1 MNKKLFLI
9 PLIILGYLFFILGI
23 AWLIVD
29 EPWMLDKVA
38 NEERIGMTFEK
49 LFSEDINKSLPG
61 YLKQIYRFFGLW
73 VSIIGLFIIGF
84 SKHRFT
90 EDKSIRN
97 TLLFCVG
104 FTVYSALILAYKLF
118 YFLSLNSSRET
129 ISPDFKSESSKFV
142 IASLFVSELSILLK
156 LVFFKL
162 SSILN

>member
-84 SKHRFT
+84 SKDRFI
-90 EDKSIRN
+90 EDKSIRR

-104 FTVYSALILAYKLF
+104 FTVYSALILAYK
-118 YFLSLNSSRET
+118 FLPSSPFIYVGWGGVFLHLISVLNHR
-129 ISPDFKSESSKFV
+129 
-142 IASLFVSELSILLK
+142 K
-156 LVFFKL
+156 L
-162 SSILN
+162 N

>member
-23 AWLIVD
+23 AWLVVD

-84 SKHRFT
+84 SKDRFI
-90 EDKSIRN
+90 EDNSIRK

-104 FTVYSALILAYKLF
+104 FTVYSALILAYK
-118 YFLSLNSSRET
+118 FLPSSPFIYVGWGGIFLHLISVLSHRKLN
-129 ISPDFKSESSKFV
+129 
-142 IASLFVSELSILLK
+142 
-156 LVFFKL
+156 
-162 SSILN
+162 

>member
-73 VSIIGLFIIGF
+73 VSVIGLFIISF
-84 SKHRFT
+84 SKERFT
-90 EDKSIRN
+90 ENESIRK

-104 FTVYSALILAYKLF
+104 FTVYSALILAYKFIPSSPFIYVGWGGIVLHLISV
-118 YFLSLNSSRET
+118 LSHR
-129 ISPDFKSESSKFV
+129 
-142 IASLFVSELSILLK
+142 K
-156 LVFFKL
+156 LT
-162 SSILN
+162 

>member
-9 PLIILGYLFFILGI
+9 PLVILGYLFFILGI

-84 SKHRFT
+84 SKDKFI
-90 EDKSIRN
+90 EDKNIRK

-104 FTVYSALILAYKLF
+104 FTVYSALILAYK
-118 YFLSLNSSRET
+118 FLPSSPFIYVGWGGVFLHLISVLSHRKLN
-129 ISPDFKSESSKFV
+129 
-142 IASLFVSELSILLK
+142 
-156 LVFFKL
+156 
-162 SSILN
+162 

>member
-9 PLIILGYLFFILGI
+9 PLNILGYLFFILGI
-23 AWLIVD
+23 GWIIVD

-73 VSIIGLFIIGF
+73 VSVIGLFIIGF
-84 SKHRFT
+84 SKKRFI
-90 EDKSIRN
+90 ENKSIRK

-104 FTVYSALILAYKLF
+104 FTVYSALILAYKF
-118 YFLSLNSSRET
+118 IPSSPFIYVGWGGVFLH
-129 ISPDFKSESSKFV
+129 
-142 IASLFVSELSILLK
+142 
-156 LVFFKL
+156 L
-162 SSILN
+162 SSVLSHRKLT

>member
-29 EPWMLDKVA
+29 EPWMLDKAA

-84 SKHRFT
+84 SKDRFI
-90 EDKSIRN
+90 EDKSIRK

-104 FTVYSALILAYKLF
+104 FTVYSALILAYKFIPSSPFTYVGWGGVVLHLISV
-118 YFLSLNSSRET
+118 LSHR
-129 ISPDFKSESSKFV
+129 
-142 IASLFVSELSILLK
+142 K
-156 LVFFKL
+156 LT
-162 SSILN
+162 

>member
-1 MNKKLFLI
+1 MNKKLFLM

-23 AWLIVD
+23 TWLIVD

-73 VSIIGLFIIGF
+73 VSVIGLFIISF
-84 SKHRFT
+84 SKERFT
-90 EDKSIRN
+90 ENESIRK

-104 FTVYSALILAYKLF
+104 FTVYSALILAYKFIPSSPFIYVGWGGVVLHLISV
-118 YFLSLNSSRET
+118 LSHR
-129 ISPDFKSESSKFV
+129 
-142 IASLFVSELSILLK
+142 K
-156 LVFFKL
+156 LT
-162 SSILN
+162 

>member
-23 AWLIVD
+23 TWLIVD

-73 VSIIGLFIIGF
+73 VSVIGLFIISF
-84 SKHRFT
+84 SKERFT
-90 EDKSIRN
+90 ENESIRK

-104 FTVYSALILAYKLF
+104 FTVYSALILAYKFIPSSPFIYVGWGGVVLHLISV
-118 YFLSLNSSRET
+118 LSHR
-129 ISPDFKSESSKFV
+129 
-142 IASLFVSELSILLK
+142 K
-156 LVFFKL
+156 LT
-162 SSILN
+162 

>member
-84 SKHRFT
+84 SKDRFI
-90 EDKSIRN
+90 EDKSIRK

-104 FTVYSALILAYKLF
+104 FTVYSALILAYKFLPSSPFIYVGWGGLF
-118 YFLSLNSSRET
+118 LHLISVLNHR
-129 ISPDFKSESSKFV
+129 
-142 IASLFVSELSILLK
+142 K
-156 LVFFKL
+156 L
-162 SSILN
+162 N

>member
-9 PLIILGYLFFILGI
+9 PLNILGYLFFILGI
-23 AWLIVD
+23 GWIIVD

-73 VSIIGLFIIGF
+73 VSVIGLFIIAF
-84 SKHRFT
+84 SKERFI
-90 EDKSIRN
+90 ENKSIRK

-104 FTVYSALILAYKLF
+104 FTVYSALILAYKF
-118 YFLSLNSSRET
+118 IPSSPFIYVGWGGVFLH
-129 ISPDFKSESSKFV
+129 
-142 IASLFVSELSILLK
+142 
-156 LVFFKL
+156 L
-162 SSILN
+162 SSVLSHRKLT

>member
-9 PLIILGYLFFILGI
+9 PLVILGYLFFILGI

-84 SKHRFT
+84 SKDRFI
-90 EDKSIRN
+90 EDSSIRK

-104 FTVYSALILAYKLF
+104 FTVYSALILAYK
-118 YFLSLNSSRET
+118 FLPSSPFIYVGWGGIFLHLISVLSHRKLN
-129 ISPDFKSESSKFV
+129 
-142 IASLFVSELSILLK
+142 
-156 LVFFKL
+156 
-162 SSILN
+162 

>member
-9 PLIILGYLFFILGI
+9 PLVILGYLFFILGI

-61 YLKQIYRFFGLW
+61 YLKQIYTFFGLW

-84 SKHRFT
+84 SKDRFI
-90 EDKSIRN
+90 EDKSIRK

-104 FTVYSALILAYKLF
+104 FTVYSALILAYK
-118 YFLSLNSSRET
+118 FLPSSPFIYVGWGGIFLHLISVLSHRKLN
-129 ISPDFKSESSKFV
+129 
-142 IASLFVSELSILLK
+142 
-156 LVFFKL
+156 
-162 SSILN
+162 

>member
-84 SKHRFT
+84 SKDRFI
-90 EDKSIRN
+90 EDKNIRK

-104 FTVYSALILAYKLF
+104 FTVYSALILAYK
-118 YFLSLNSSRET
+118 FLPSSPFIYVGWGGIFLHLISVLSHRKLN
-129 ISPDFKSESSKFV
+129 
-142 IASLFVSELSILLK
+142 
-156 LVFFKL
+156 
-162 SSILN
+162 

>member
-1 MNKKLFLI
+1 MNKKLFLK

-84 SKHRFT
+84 SKDRFI
-90 EDKSIRN
+90 EDNSIRK

-104 FTVYSALILAYKLF
+104 FTVYSALILAYK
-118 YFLSLNSSRET
+118 FLPSSPFIYVGWGGIFLHLISVLSHRKLN
-129 ISPDFKSESSKFV
+129 
-142 IASLFVSELSILLK
+142 
-156 LVFFKL
+156 
-162 SSILN
+162 

>member
-9 PLIILGYLFFILGI
+9 PLVILGYLFFILGI

-84 SKHRFT
+84 SKDRFIK
-90 EDKSIRN
+90 DKSIRK

-104 FTVYSALILAYKLF
+104 FTVYSALILAYK
-118 YFLSLNSSRET
+118 FLPSSPFIYVGWGGIFLHLISVLSHRKLN
-129 ISPDFKSESSKFV
+129 
-142 IASLFVSELSILLK
+142 
-156 LVFFKL
+156 
-162 SSILN
+162 

>member
-9 PLIILGYLFFILGI
+9 PLVILGYLFFILGI

-97 TLLFCVG
+97 NLRLDG
-104 FTVYSALILAYKLF
+104 I
-118 YFLSLNSSRET
+118 
-129 ISPDFKSESSKFV
+129 DFKISIGFESGSRTRSV
-142 IASLFVSELSILLK
+142 GIAKIK
-156 LVFFKL
+156 G
-162 SSILN
+162 I

>member
-9 PLIILGYLFFILGI
+9 PLVILGYLFFILGI
-23 AWLIVD
+23 AWIIVD

-84 SKHRFT
+84 SKDRFI
-90 EDKSIRN
+90 EDNSIRK
-97 TLLFCVG
+97 TLLFCIG
-104 FTVYSALILAYKLF
+104 FTVYSALILAYK
-118 YFLSLNSSRET
+118 FLPSSPFIYVGWGGIFLHLISVLSHRKLN
-129 ISPDFKSESSKFV
+129 
-142 IASLFVSELSILLK
+142 
-156 LVFFKL
+156 
-162 SSILN
+162 

>member
-1 MNKKLFLI
+1 MNKKLFLT

-84 SKHRFT
+84 SKDRFT
-90 EDKSIRN
+90 EDKSIRK

-104 FTVYSALILAYKLF
+104 FTVYSALILAYK
-118 YFLSLNSSRET
+118 FLPSSPFIYVGWGGVFLHLISVLNHR
-129 ISPDFKSESSKFV
+129 
-142 IASLFVSELSILLK
+142 K
-156 LVFFKL
+156 L
-162 SSILN
+162 N

>member
-9 PLIILGYLFFILGI
+9 PLVILGYLFFILGI

-84 SKHRFT
+84 SKDRFI
-90 EDKSIRN
+90 EDNSIRK

-104 FTVYSALILAYKLF
+104 FTVYSALILAYK
-118 YFLSLNSSRET
+118 FLPSSPFIYVGWGGIFLHLISVLSHRRLN
-129 ISPDFKSESSKFV
+129 
-142 IASLFVSELSILLK
+142 
-156 LVFFKL
+156 
-162 SSILN
+162 

>member
-84 SKHRFT
+84 SKDRFI
-90 EDKSIRN
+90 EDESIRK

-104 FTVYSALILAYKLF
+104 FTVYSALILAYK
-118 YFLSLNSSRET
+118 FLPSSPFIYVGWGGIFLHLISVLSHRKLN
-129 ISPDFKSESSKFV
+129 
-142 IASLFVSELSILLK
+142 
-156 LVFFKL
+156 
-162 SSILN
+162 

>member
-1 MNKKLFLI
+1 MNKKLFLT

-84 SKHRFT
+84 SKDRFI
-90 EDKSIRN
+90 EYNSIRK

-104 FTVYSALILAYKLF
+104 FTVYSALILAYK
-118 YFLSLNSSRET
+118 FLPSSPFIYVGWGGVFLHLISVLNHR
-129 ISPDFKSESSKFV
+129 
-142 IASLFVSELSILLK
+142 K
-156 LVFFKL
+156 L
-162 SSILN
+162 N

>member
-61 YLKQIYRFFGLW
+61 YIKQNYRFFGLW

-84 SKHRFT
+84 SKNRFI
-90 EDKSIRN
+90 EDKNIRK
-97 TLLFCVG
+97 TLLFCGG
-104 FTVYSALILAYKLF
+104 FTVYSALILAYK
-118 YFLSLNSSRET
+118 FLPSSPFIYVGWGGIFLHLISVLSHRKLN
-129 ISPDFKSESSKFV
+129 
-142 IASLFVSELSILLK
+142 
-156 LVFFKL
+156 
-162 SSILN
+162 

>member
-9 PLIILGYLFFILGI
+9 PLVILGYLFFILGI

-84 SKHRFT
+84 SKNRFI
-90 EDKSIRN
+90 EDKNIRK

-104 FTVYSALILAYKLF
+104 FTVYSALILAYK
-118 YFLSLNSSRET
+118 FLPSSPFIYVGWGGVFLHLISVLNHR
-129 ISPDFKSESSKFV
+129 
-142 IASLFVSELSILLK
+142 K
-156 LVFFKL
+156 L
-162 SSILN
+162 N

>member
-9 PLIILGYLFFILGI
+9 PLVILGYLFFILGI
-23 AWLIVD
+23 AWIIVD

-49 LFSEDINKSLPG
+49 LFSKDINKSLPG

-84 SKHRFT
+84 SKDRFI
-90 EDKSIRN
+90 EDKSIRK

-104 FTVYSALILAYKLF
+104 FTVYSALILAYK
-118 YFLSLNSSRET
+118 FLPSSPFIYVGWGGIFLHLISVLSHRKLN
-129 ISPDFKSESSKFV
+129 
-142 IASLFVSELSILLK
+142 
-156 LVFFKL
+156 
-162 SSILN
+162 

>member
-9 PLIILGYLFFILGI
+9 PLVILGYLFFILGI

-84 SKHRFT
+84 SKDRFI
-90 EDKSIRN
+90 EDKSIRK

-104 FTVYSALILAYKLF
+104 FTVYSALILAYK
-118 YFLSLNSSRET
+118 FLPSSPF
-129 ISPDFKSESSKFV
+129 IYV
-142 IASLFVSELSILLK
+142 GWGCILLHLISVLSQRK
-156 LVFFKL
+156 L
-162 SSILN
+162 N

>member
-9 PLIILGYLFFILGI
+9 PLNILGYLFFILGI
-23 AWLIVD
+23 GWIIVD

-73 VSIIGLFIIGF
+73 VSVIGLFIIGF
-84 SKHRFT
+84 SKERFI
-90 EDKSIRN
+90 ENKSIRK

-104 FTVYSALILAYKLF
+104 FTVYSALILAYKF
-118 YFLSLNSSRET
+118 IPSSPFVYVGWGGVFLHLISVLNHR
-129 ISPDFKSESSKFV
+129 
-142 IASLFVSELSILLK
+142 K
-156 LVFFKL
+156 L
-162 SSILN
+162 I

>member
-9 PLIILGYLFFILGI
+9 PLVILGYLFFILGI

-84 SKHRFT
+84 SKDRFIK
-90 EDKSIRN
+90 DKSIRK

-104 FTVYSALILAYKLF
+104 FTVYSALILAYK
-118 YFLSLNSSRET
+118 FLPSSPFIYVGWGGIVLHL
-129 ISPDFKSESSKFV
+129 ISV
-142 IASLFVSELSILLK
+142 LSHRK
-156 LVFFKL
+156 LT
-162 SSILN
+162 

>member
-9 PLIILGYLFFILGI
+9 PLVILGYLFFILGI

-73 VSIIGLFIIGF
+73 VSIIGLFIISF
-84 SKHRFT
+84 SKDRFI
-90 EDKSIRN
+90 EDKSIRK

-104 FTVYSALILAYKLF
+104 FTVYSALILAYK
-118 YFLSLNSSRET
+118 FLPSSPFIYVGWGGIFLHLISVLSHRKLN
-129 ISPDFKSESSKFV
+129 
-142 IASLFVSELSILLK
+142 
-156 LVFFKL
+156 
-162 SSILN
+162 

>member
-1 MNKKLFLI
+1 MNKKLFII

-84 SKHRFT
+84 SKNRFI
-90 EDKSIRN
+90 EDKNIRK

-104 FTVYSALILAYKLF
+104 FTVYSALILAYK
-118 YFLSLNSSRET
+118 FLPSSPFIYVGWGGVFLHLISVLNHR
-129 ISPDFKSESSKFV
+129 
-142 IASLFVSELSILLK
+142 K
-156 LVFFKL
+156 L
-162 SSILN
+162 N

>member
-9 PLIILGYLFFILGI
+9 PLNILGYLFFILGI
-23 AWLIVD
+23 GWIIVD

-73 VSIIGLFIIGF
+73 VSVIGLFIIGF
-84 SKHRFT
+84 SKERFI
-90 EDKSIRN
+90 ENKSIRK

-104 FTVYSALILAYKLF
+104 FTVYSALILAYKF
-118 YFLSLNSSRET
+118 IPSSPFIYVGWGGVFLH
-129 ISPDFKSESSKFV
+129 
-142 IASLFVSELSILLK
+142 
-156 LVFFKL
+156 L
-162 SSILN
+162 SSVLSHRKLT

>member
-1 MNKKLFLI
+1 MNKKLSLI

-84 SKHRFT
+84 SKDKFI
-90 EDKSIRN
+90 EDKNIRK

-104 FTVYSALILAYKLF
+104 FTVYSALILAYK
-118 YFLSLNSSRET
+118 FLPSSPFIYVGWGGVFLHLISVLNHR
-129 ISPDFKSESSKFV
+129 
-142 IASLFVSELSILLK
+142 K
-156 LVFFKL
+156 L
-162 SSILN
+162 N

>member
-9 PLIILGYLFFILGI
+9 PLVILGYLFFILGI
-23 AWLIVD
+23 AWIIVD

-84 SKHRFT
+84 SKDRFI
-90 EDKSIRN
+90 EDETIRK

-104 FTVYSALILAYKLF
+104 FTVYSALILAYK
-118 YFLSLNSSRET
+118 FLPSSPFIYVGWGGIFLHLLSVLSHRKLN
-129 ISPDFKSESSKFV
+129 
-142 IASLFVSELSILLK
+142 
-156 LVFFKL
+156 
-162 SSILN
+162 